1 MLKYPQVRR
10 TVGIAKR
17 VDLDSNAE
25 LQKAIADVQAELGN
39 RGRVLV
45 RASGTEPVIR
55 VMVESES
62 RSEARAVRRAARR
75 RRRHSARE
83 SVSSERATDRHV
95 FFVSDSTGITV
106 ETLGNALLSQFD
118 HLHFITTT
126 IPFVTDEDQ
135 AAAVVDRIDTV
146 EHENPGRPLVFSTFA
161 DLKLRRII
169 VRSNALVL
177 DMFQVFIGTLEQELH
192 VGSSHALG
200 RYHAVTGK
208 ANYDD
213 RIGAVEF
220 ALSHDD
226 GAGTRSYGD
235 ADVILVGVSRSGKTP
250 TCVYLAMQFGI
261 RTANYP
267 LTDDV
272 LSVFRHY
279 RRRCCRT
286 VRDCSDSPSN
296 RDGCRRFVPS
306 GDRVPYIRR
315 LRGAGARCARRRHC
329 SRTTGFHAS
338 IRAPR
343 RSRKLRRACCCEWGL
358 RRRAY

>member
-1 MLKYPQVRR
+1 M
-10 TVGIAKR
+10 
-17 VDLDSNAE
+17 
-25 LQKAIADVQAELGN
+25 
-39 RGRVLV
+39 
-45 RASGTEPVIR
+45 
-55 VMVESES
+55 
-62 RSEARAVRRAARR
+62 
-75 RRRHSARE
+75 
-83 SVSSERATDRHV
+83 SSERATDRHV

-161 DLKLRRII
+161 DLKLRQII

-208 ANYDD
+208 ANYDN

-272 LSVFRHY
+272 LSCSTLPAPLLQNRARLFGLTIEPGRLQKIRSE
-279 RRRCCRT
+279 RRPGT
-286 VRDCSDSPSN
+286 VYSSP
-296 RDGCRRFVPS
+296 
-306 GDRVPYIRR
+306 
-315 LRGAGARCARRRHC
+315 ARCRSEVREAEALFEDYGIPC
-329 SRTTGFHAS
+329 LDSSAASVEEIASRVL
-338 IRAPR
+338 
-343 RSRKLRRACCCEWGL
+343 LRMGL